1 MRVYIKLSQEIPP
14 ISLFDANIGTETRAV
29 IDRATA
35 KPAEA
40 RTIYAKEYVN
50 GNRYLAAASY
60 DRAFN
65 KYYEAGKKGMSFSD
79 IKRSSR
85 DIKADSARRIYEAG
99 RKATENESKRQ
110 SKYKQT
116 AEYKSRSEARTE
128 ANTKA
133 KKKGGVIRS
142 YAVDKKISRLQRQQ
156 LRVLDEWARQE
167 GITIRVVESLSE
179 KIKLDGKI
187 INGLYDGGNVITIA
201 LDGKNMLT
209 STAGHELY
217 HMIKELAPEHA
228 EAFRAFVVDH
238 LKEAGEYDSVFGDYE
253 RRYKNTYKADESFKA
268 KIEEEIVADHCFEA
282 LTNKK
287 QWEKFAGEHK
297 SIAEKIIDFIREF
310 VAMISKAFD
319 KYFVHDNAYIR
330 DSVIG
335 EVEYMNKIADMLWT
349 GVDKA
354 VENYRS
360 GAVNQSGETKYS
372 QSDVDKTSGDNIK
385 YTQGGESNGKL
396 GQTISDEVQGSTV
409 RAGNAEH
416 TFSVDQKE
424 KRRRKVAVD
433 GRTAEVLSSSEET
446 AEQKRIRQQL
456 KAEEGQDVYFTTDGT
471 YLVTDSAVFMPADI
485 FEDDGFTLSDRQA
498 SFSQDRFN
506 DLVSTYSVKNGGAG
520 SQNYSKGYVTY
531 IFPSDF
537 LALTTTNEQ
546 HIVEDAR
553 NKYYKLDVDAL
564 KNERQTPFLRIDL
577 QTGEVTGHE
586 GRHRMALLRDAG
598 IEKVAIAIEADSE
611 AGKYNTQKLNKVNIS
626 GQEFGSGK
634 ASGTAVLDEVIPLSP
649 KYRNEV
655 KEKFV
660 DVDSD
665 IKYSVSDND
674 RLNELQSEYREL
686 EKKVDKIKASDEYK
700 RLLDIIS
707 TGEGDALDEA
717 VKEYGKFTHS
727 SGLYAVTKRMSE
739 ITGEQKDLRAKIDSA
754 NEQSRDEFMRSV
766 DDLTDRQKAEYAQKA
781 VDTFGTTERVD
792 LASYILTNGEMLDF
806 SEGQGYR
813 IKDHREIS
821 EILDMPDSAEYSD
834 SLIYFMNMGN
844 IRMQTYGIDI
854 SAAPNAEQIS
864 RLRDVIPEIMKDND
878 EFSVDFSKKNGY
890 SAGSVTYTKGTAT
903 SKILSDINEFFES
916 GTVPVY
922 ESEYG
927 EFRYSVSKSFED
939 QIDSVL
945 NNTFDPN
952 NHIYMGN
959 TPNSLQSILHLQNRP
974 MLITPTHVYTM
985 MVSEAQAKADGRYV
999 KGRNYH
1005 DLGKDIL
1012 LGLPKALEK
1021 PLFLIKSS
1029 AKQNDLRI
1037 IAVTSLTD
1045 KHGVNVVAA
1054 IEPDGKGKLYNMTLD
1069 SNVVLSGY
1077 GKSNVL
1083 NYVLN
1088 AKKEGRIL
1096 YASENNNRLGKNR
1109 PGVQFPD
1116 HAFTADYINS
1126 LSQYRE
1132 TVNKYYA
1139 QNDKEYLSNSNKYQ
1153 NYVLSDDQRASVSD
1167 AGMRLTDDTE
1177 LSSLLREQAYKEEI
1191 ERLKGEFV
1199 KSKRMGGKGK
1209 NRLVQADINR
1219 IARDIISEYSS
1230 KIDFSTLR
1238 DELTGLYELMDNIEM
1253 QGSADYAEFVKLSN
1267 DIAKSVIASSYVDI
1281 TDQSA
1286 EKYKAA
1292 MRSYRLTPSLQD
1304 VAELEDMFGT
1314 FGAAYRQYGRKLNMR
1329 AQGTPGAL
1337 HIDEVWEDLCDS
1349 VPFLDRDAVSTQ
1361 DMWRNLIEVRDSLDE
1376 KNGFNPYIT
1385 DGDLTANEA
1394 AGALGADILERFN
1407 EVRADTT
1414 FADRAQQ
1421 RVDLRFPIVVMRIKI
1436 FSLTGCSDIINPSPN
1451 RTLSRNPLTARPTAH
1466 TLVLHDVKQC
1476 KQVYQRQCIMHKIV
1490 FVCKRCGLKAHSG
1503 RTESHL
1509 QGILERLGQ
1518 NRQPLVSW
1526 QMILER
1532 RDRRLCP

>member
-1 MRVYIKLSQEIPP
+1 
-14 ISLFDANIGTETRAV
+14 
-29 IDRATA
+29 
-35 KPAEA
+35 
-40 RTIYAKEYVN
+40 
-50 GNRYLAAASY
+50 
-60 DRAFN
+60 
-65 KYYEAGKKGMSFSD
+65 MSFSD

-99 RKATENESKRQ
+99 RRATENESKRQ

-133 KKKGGVIRS
+133 KKKGGVIKS

-156 LRVLDEWARQE
+156 LRVLDQWARQE
-167 GITIRVVESLSE
+167 GVTIRVVESLSE

-187 INGLYDGGNVITIA
+187 INGLYSGGNVIVLA

-228 EAFRAFVVDH
+228 EAFRAFFIDH

-253 RRYKNTYKADESFKA
+253 RRYKNTYKVDESFKA

-310 VAMISKAFD
+310 VAKINNAFD

-335 EVEYMNKIADMLWT
+335 EVEYMNKIADMLWE

-360 GAVNQSGETKYS
+360 GAVNESGETKYQ
-372 QSDVDKTSGDNIK
+372 QSDVDTTSGDTIT

-396 GQTISDEVQGSTV
+396 GQTISDEVQGSTF
-409 RAGNAEH
+409 RAGNTEH
-416 TFSVDQKE
+416 TFSVDKKE
-424 KRRRKVAVD
+424 RRGRKITVS

-446 AEQKRIRQQL
+446 AEQKRIKQQL
-456 KAEEGQDVYFTTDGT
+456 KAENGREMYFTTDGT
-471 YLVTDSAVFMPADI
+471 YFLTDSAVFMPADI
-485 FEDDGFTLSDRQA
+485 FEDDGFTLSNRQA

-531 IFPSDF
+531 ISPSDF

-564 KNERQTPFLRIDL
+564 KSERQTPFLRIDL

-611 AGKYNTQKLNKVNIS
+611 AGKYNTQKLNNVNIS

-634 ASGTAVLDEVIPLSP
+634 ASGTAILDEVIPLSP

-665 IKYSVSDND
+665 IKYSVSD
-674 RLNELQSEYREL
+674 
-686 EKKVDKIKASDEYK
+686 
-700 RLLDIIS
+700 
-707 TGEGDALDEA
+707 
-717 VKEYGKFTHS
+717 
-727 SGLYAVTKRMSE
+727 
-739 ITGEQKDLRAKIDSA
+739 
-754 NEQSRDEFMRSV
+754 
-766 DDLTDRQKAEYAQKA
+766 
-781 VDTFGTTERVD
+781 
-792 LASYILTNGEMLDF
+792 
-806 SEGQGYR
+806 
-813 IKDHREIS
+813 
-821 EILDMPDSAEYSD
+821 
-834 SLIYFMNMGN
+834 
-844 IRMQTYGIDI
+844 
-854 SAAPNAEQIS
+854 
-864 RLRDVIPEIMKDND
+864 
-878 EFSVDFSKKNGY
+878 
-890 SAGSVTYTKGTAT
+890 
-903 SKILSDINEFFES
+903 
-916 GTVPVY
+916 
-922 ESEYG
+922 
-927 EFRYSVSKSFED
+927 
-939 QIDSVL
+939 
-945 NNTFDPN
+945 
-952 NHIYMGN
+952 
-959 TPNSLQSILHLQNRP
+959 
-974 MLITPTHVYTM
+974 
-985 MVSEAQAKADGRYV
+985 
-999 KGRNYH
+999 
-1005 DLGKDIL
+1005 
-1012 LGLPKALEK
+1012 
-1021 PLFLIKSS
+1021 
-1029 AKQNDLRI
+1029 
-1037 IAVTSLTD
+1037 
-1045 KHGVNVVAA
+1045 
-1054 IEPDGKGKLYNMTLD
+1054 
-1069 SNVVLSGY
+1069 
-1077 GKSNVL
+1077 
-1083 NYVLN
+1083 
-1088 AKKEGRIL
+1088 
-1096 YASENNNRLGKNR
+1096 
-1109 PGVQFPD
+1109 
-1116 HAFTADYINS
+1116 
-1126 LSQYRE
+1126 
-1132 TVNKYYA
+1132 
-1139 QNDKEYLSNSNKYQ
+1139 
-1153 NYVLSDDQRASVSD
+1153 
-1167 AGMRLTDDTE
+1167 AGMRLTDNAE
-1177 LSSLLREQAYKEEI
+1177 LSSLMRDNADYKAEI

-1209 NRLVQADINR
+1209 NRLVQTDINR
-1219 IARDIISEYSS
+1219 IVRSIIGEYSS

-1337 HIDEVWEDLCDS
+1337 HIDEGWEVLCDS
-1349 VPFLDRDAVSTQ
+1349 VPFLDRDAESTQ
-1361 DMWRNLIEVRDSLDE
+1361 DMWRNLIEVRDGLDE

-1421 RVDLRFPIVVMRIKI
+1421 RVDLREQKI
-1436 FSLTGCSDIINPSPN
+1436 SE
-1451 RTLSRNPLTARPTAH
+1451 
-1466 TLVLHDVKQC
+1466 
-1476 KQVYQRQCIMHKIV
+1476 
-1490 FVCKRCGLKAHSG
+1490 LKAHSG

-1532 RDRRLCP
+1532 RDRRLCPRL